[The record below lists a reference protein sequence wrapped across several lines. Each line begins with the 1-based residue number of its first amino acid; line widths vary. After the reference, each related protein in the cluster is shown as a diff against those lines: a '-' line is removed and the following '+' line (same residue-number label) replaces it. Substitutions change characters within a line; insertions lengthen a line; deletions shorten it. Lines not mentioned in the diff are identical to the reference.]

1 MGGKG
6 RKGRWGGKGRTRSAP
21 PALPGLAALLVT
33 LIVAI
38 PRAQEPAT
46 FHASSS
52 ELVVLPVVV
61 TQSNGQYISDL
72 TAERFTVYDNGR
84 PQEVS
89 LFSREDTPVSVAV
102 VVDASGSMRGK
113 MGQVVAAT
121 TVFARASNPD
131 DELVI
136 VEFNDRVREVV
147 AGGPVMASDPESLEA
162 ALLTLKP
169 DGQTALYDALLAALD
184 RLERAS
190 HPRKVILLISDG
202 GDNASRA
209 RLDDVLARARRSN
222 VTMYTIG
229 LYDRGAP
236 DTNPD
241 VLQKLAD
248 TTGGERYLPDSPGP
262 LLAACRRIAR
272 EIRSGY
278 TMGYIPPDR
287 DGAFHRIRVIVE
299 GPGARAMKIRTRP
312 GYFAAGT
319 AR

>member
-1 MGGKG
+1 V
-6 RKGRWGGKGRTRSAP
+6 RTRSVSTP
-21 PALPGLAALLVT
+21 QDSSLPALPALLFLLALAT
-33 LIVAI
+33 

-61 TQSNGQYISDL
+61 TQANGTYVSDL

-84 PQEVS
+84 PQAVA
-89 LFSREDTPVSVAV
+89 LFSSEDTPVSIAM

-113 MGQVVAAT
+113 LGPVVAAT
-121 TVFARASNPD
+121 MDFARSSNPD
-131 DELVI
+131 DELFI
-136 VEFNDRVREVV
+136 VEFNDGVREVV
-147 AGGPVMASDPESLEA
+147 PGGAVMASDPQTLEA

-190 HPRKVILLISDG
+190 HPRKVILLVSDG

-209 RLDDVLARARRSN
+209 RLDDVLARAQRSN
-222 VTMYTIG
+222 VTIYAIG
-229 LYDRGAP
+229 LYDPGAP
-236 DTNPD
+236 DTNPE
-241 VLQKLAD
+241 VLHKLAEA
-248 TTGGERYLPDSPGP
+248 TGGERYLPESPGP
-262 LLAACRRIAR
+262 LIGACRRIAR
-272 EIRSGY
+272 EVRSGY
-278 TMGYIPPDR
+278 TIGYVPPDR

-299 GPGARAMKIRTRP
+299 GPGAKALKVRTRP
-312 GYFAAGT
+312 GYFAAGR